1 MKPKHILQYFKFSA
15 LSVAVTAVCVSL
27 AGCNP
32 VRKIEN
38 KAEQRLQVMLAPA
51 KSYRV
56 RLGLDMGVL
65 KMKAQ
70 SAHIQGE
77 AVEIRP
83 GLVVDWLDATVQD
96 VSQTSEGIQFA
107 KGTYTANISQKNIE
121 AYVLKHLPEIG
132 SPWNKVVK
140 RLEDV
145 TLTVSPDGVT
155 IALVAVTPIT
165 RLSAKV
171 VGVPDLRLDGTVWI
185 RAAEVHALGFNLPE
199 PVRNAIMGQFLNRP
213 LLDLK
218 QMGAPISIESIVCG
232 KAQMT
237 ITGDIDPE
245 AARKF
250 SAAK

>member
-1 MKPKHILQYFKFSA
+1 MKPKQCLQLLKLPVCA
-15 LSVAVTAVCVSL
+15 ITAAVVCAGL

-32 VRKIEN
+32 VRKIER
-38 KAEQRLQVMLAPA
+38 KAEQSLHVMLAPA

-107 KGTYTANISQKNIE
+107 TGTYTANISEKNIE
-121 AYVLKHLPEIG
+121 AYVLKHLPEIS

-145 TLTVSPDGVT
+145 SLTVAPEGVT

-171 VGVPDLRLDGTVWI
+171 VGMPDLRPDGTVWI

-199 PVRNAIMGQFLNRP
+199 PVKNAIMGQFLNRP
-213 LLDLK
+213 LLDMK